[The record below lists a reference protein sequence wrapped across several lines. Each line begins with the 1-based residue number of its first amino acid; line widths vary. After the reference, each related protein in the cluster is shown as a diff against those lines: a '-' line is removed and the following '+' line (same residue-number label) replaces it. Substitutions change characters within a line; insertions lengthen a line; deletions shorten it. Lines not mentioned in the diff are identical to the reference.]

1 MADAPAPA
9 VQDQALDSTMQKRLA
24 LFQLLSN
31 LPGPTFEAI
40 VYAVKALT
48 PLMPP
53 GLAPQGQRVPAL
65 LNWAQSPVG
74 CGLDKLEAV
83 INAVVNSNP

>member
-1 MADAPAPA
+1 MTEAPA
-9 VQDQALDSTMQKRLA
+9 VAAQDQFLDSTVQKRLA

-31 LPGPTFEAI
+31 LPGPTFDAI
-40 VYAVKALT
+40 VYAVKVPP

-53 GLAPQGQRVPAL
+53 GFAPQGQRTPAL